1 MTLALHV
8 YLDKVAKTAHDRYG
22 ANYYEALGAAECIV
36 RDCEEE
42 NILKY
47 AQRVHAILEGEF

>member
-1 MTLALHV
+1 MTVALHV
-8 YLDKVAKTAHDRYG
+8 YLDKVAKEAFNKYG
-22 ANYYEALGAAECIV
+22 DNYFEALGAAECIV

-42 NILKY
+42 NIPKY